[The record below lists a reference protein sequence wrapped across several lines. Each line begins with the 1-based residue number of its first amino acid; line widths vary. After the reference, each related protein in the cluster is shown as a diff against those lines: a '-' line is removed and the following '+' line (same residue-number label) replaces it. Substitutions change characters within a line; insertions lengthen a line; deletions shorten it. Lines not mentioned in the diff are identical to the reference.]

1 MEEVLSNLVIF
12 CRKILL
18 KNDLLN
24 TISYLFIKSLKMGG
38 LVSLP
43 SNFTSV
49 GLEQNN
55 EDQLKKV
62 HFNDQE
68 YWLQG
73 PRVARIGPQLCFN
86 RTADKVDYIKQNM
99 RTLENV
105 FEKDDA
111 LTTMIIDMINKRKY
125 GKDCPNATQGV
136 RCVSSDK
143 NKKNK
148 DFN

>member
-1 MEEVLSNLVIF
+1 
-12 CRKILL
+12 
-18 KNDLLN
+18 
-24 TISYLFIKSLKMGG
+24 
-38 LVSLP
+38 
-43 SNFTSV
+43 
-49 GLEQNN
+49 
-55 EDQLKKV
+55 
-62 HFNDQE
+62 
-68 YWLQG
+68 
-73 PRVARIGPQLCFN
+73 
-86 RTADKVDYIKQNM
+86 M

-111 LTTMIIDMINKRKY
+111 LTTMIIDMIKKRKY

>member
-1 MEEVLSNLVIF
+1 
-12 CRKILL
+12 
-18 KNDLLN
+18 
-24 TISYLFIKSLKMGG
+24 MGG

-99 RTLENV
+99 RTLEIV